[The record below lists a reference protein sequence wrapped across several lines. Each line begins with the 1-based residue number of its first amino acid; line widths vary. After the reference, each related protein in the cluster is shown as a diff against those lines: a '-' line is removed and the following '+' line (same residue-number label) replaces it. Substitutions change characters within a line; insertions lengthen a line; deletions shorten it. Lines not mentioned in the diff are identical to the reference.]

1 MEHRG
6 PLLLDPSNTMV
17 RPKYFDVCMTR
28 FLVGEY
34 KISPNELAECGTE
47 LLSPG
52 KHGLDPWSTQRP
64 ESCKLHYY
72 L

>member
-1 MEHRG
+1 MEHKG

-34 KISPNELAECGTE
+34 KISPNELAECGNGTAF
-47 LLSPG
+47 P
-52 KHGLDPWSTQRP
+52 R
-64 ESCKLHYY
+64 
-72 L
+72 